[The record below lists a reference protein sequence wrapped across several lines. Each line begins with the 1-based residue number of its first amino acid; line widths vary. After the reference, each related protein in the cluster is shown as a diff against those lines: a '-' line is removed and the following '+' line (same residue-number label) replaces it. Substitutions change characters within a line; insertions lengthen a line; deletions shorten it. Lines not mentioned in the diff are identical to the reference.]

1 MSSEIKIGILAL
13 VTIAVSLWGYKFI
26 MGRNLL
32 KPSNQ
37 YYVEYQNIDL
47 LKKATDV
54 TVNGFPVGV
63 VADIYMKPN
72 DPDKKIVVVLDLNK
86 GIQIPKDTRA
96 VIASTSFMGDKS
108 ITLKYDKPCSGPDC
122 ASSGDY
128 LQGEVQGF
136 MSYMMGG
143 DGSIDSYMASI
154 KSAFSDMLDTL
165 NQQML
170 SENSGT
176 VLSAS
181 LKDLRQTLANLES
194 GTAQLDAIM
203 RQSGG
208 NINNTM
214 DNVDAITG
222 NLKKQ
227 EAVINTL
234 LGNVSTMSTQLREA
248 DLKKTLEEV
257 KATVSRL
264 QSTLATTEEA
274 IDHVNGIM
282 TKVNAGEGTLGKLL
296 TNDELFLDLTSM
308 SNRADSLL
316 NDFQARPYRY
326 MPLKSRNRVIRFD
339 KLDAAQ
345 SNQ

>member
-13 VTIAVSLWGYKFI
+13 VTVAVSLWGYKFI

-32 KPSNQ
+32 KPSNL

-54 TVNGFPVGV
+54 TVNGFPIGV
-63 VADIYMKPN
+63 VADIYIKPN

-86 GIQIPKDTRA
+86 GIQIPKNTRA

-108 ITLKYDKPCSGPDC
+108 ISLKYDKPCSGADC
-122 ASSGDY
+122 AVTGDY

-143 DGSIDSYMASI
+143 DGSIDQYLASV

-170 SENSGT
+170 SESSGS
-176 VLSAS
+176 VMAAS
-181 LKDLRQTLANLES
+181 LQDLRKTLANLES
-194 GTAQLDAIM
+194 GTAQLDAIL

-208 NINNTM
+208 NLNNTM

-227 EAVINTL
+227 EQVINTL

-248 DLKKTLEEV
+248 DLKMTMEEV
-257 KATVSRL
+257 KTTISRL
-264 QSTLATTEEA
+264 QSTLASTEEA
-274 IDHVNGIM
+274 IGSVNGIM

-296 TNDELFLDLTSM
+296 MDDGLFLDLTSL

-316 NDFQARPYRY
+316 FDFQARPYRY
-326 MPLKSRNRVIRFD
+326 MPLKSRSKVIKFD
-339 KLDAAQ
+339 KLDAVQ
-345 SNQ
+345 HN